1 MKFFLLGMT
10 GRVFTRMPRY
20 RLSYGEVREFDAQ
33 GVGEVVPVMQE
44 RHRIGRCDD
53 EYSFMRRAAMEMC
66 EWSGKN
72 FYFHSRAALGESMLL
87 NGLLEVID

>member
-1 MKFFLLGMT
+1 MISFLLGMT

-44 RHRIGRCDD
+44 RHRIGRGDD

-87 NGLLEVID
+87 NGLLEVVD